1 MRYLRMD
8 YESGTEWEEQESPE
22 ERERRAR
29 RRRMI
34 AERKR
39 RNRRRRMIYGIIRFF
54 GPYAAGAAAVIFLI
68 TAGVK
73 VIGGRGGE
81 EENQSGRPVQESGEA
96 IDGNVHG
103 VNGGNGDGAEMGTAD
118 GELPED
124 GGSTEN
130 DGVQSSA
137 DSGAAAGGEA
147 GGSGEN
153 AGEDKRYEAHAT
165 AATKQLGGELDSS
178 YAIFIDA
185 QTGEILAQKGADT
198 IINPASMTKIL
209 TVLVAA
215 EHVENLDDTFT
226 ITLNET
232 DYSYV
237 NECSNVGF
245 AENEVV
251 TVRDLFYGTIL
262 PSGGDAA
269 AALAAYVAGTREA
282 FVELMNGK
290 LEELGLSDTAH
301 VTNCV
306 GLYDKNHYCTVYDMA
321 MILQAALDNE
331 LCREVLNA
339 HTYTTSATP
348 QHPEGLL
355 ISNWFLRRIEDKDT
369 GGEVLYAKTGYVAQA
384 GSCAASYGED
394 TTGRGF
400 VCVTADA
407 GGSWKC
413 IYDHVALYQEF
424 AAKTQE

>member
-1 MRYLRMD
+1 MD
-8 YESGTEWEEQESPE
+8 YKSGIEWEEQESPE
-22 ERERRAR
+22 ERERRER

-39 RNRRRRMIYGIIRFF
+39 RNRRRRMIYGAIRFF
-54 GPYAAGAAAVIFLI
+54 GPYAAGAAAVILLI
-68 TAGVK
+68 TAGVE
-73 VIGGRGGE
+73 VVGGRSAEAE
-81 EENQSGRPVQESGEA
+81 EQSGEPVQESGEM
-96 IDGNVHG
+96 VH
-103 VNGGNGDGAEMGTAD
+103 TAD
-118 GELPED
+118 SAEAD
-124 GGSTEN
+124 TDGSTDINEM
-130 DGVQSSA
+130 A
-137 DSGAAAGGEA
+137 TDSQNTDAAEDTDT
-147 GGSGEN
+147 N
-153 AGEDKRYEAHAT
+153 AGSSKSYEAYTT

-237 NECSNVGF
+237 NDCSNVGF

-282 FVELMNGK
+282 FVELMNEK

-306 GLYDKNHYCTVYDMA
+306 GLYDENHYCTVYDMA
-321 MILQAALDNE
+321 MILRAALDNE

-348 QHPEGLL
+348 QHPEGIL

-400 VCVTADA
+400 LCVTADA
-407 GGSWKC
+407 GSSWKC
-413 IYDHVALYQEF
+413 IYDHVALYKEF
-424 AAKTQE
+424 AAETEEES